1 MLRVMML
8 GLRGFPGVQG
18 GVETHA
24 EHLCRL
30 LKELDCDVE
39 VVVRSA
45 YVPSDRGSDWQ
56 GVRYLRIWSPKS
68 RALETIVHS
77 FLGVLAAA
85 WRRPDVLHV
94 QAIGPALV
102 VPLARLLGLQVVV
115 THHGADYEREK
126 WGRFGRAV
134 LCAGEAF
141 GMRYSNRRIAISRTI
156 RNLVSDKYGLD
167 SDVIPN
173 GVDLPELPSS
183 TSTLEKYGLTPGRYV
198 LTVSRLVPEKRHK
211 DLIAAYEAAQLNGW
225 KLVLIGASDHADA
238 YAAEVAELLR
248 ATPGAVFAGFQTG
261 LALRELY
268 AHAGVF
274 VLPSSHEGL
283 PIVLLEALSYGLPV
297 LTSDIPAHLEIGLDK
312 RHYFPLGNV
321 HELAA
326 RLQSFASMRWPAEMR
341 ESTRRWVAEHYDWR
355 SVVKQTFGVY
365 REAVHSGEVKL
376 RVQRTPAE

>member
-1 MLRVMML
+1 MLHVMML

-24 EHLCRL
+24 EHLCQL

-45 YVPSDRGSDWQ
+45 YVPSDRGDNWQ

-126 WGRFGRAV
+126 WGRFARAV
-134 LCAGEAF
+134 LSAGEAF
-141 GMRYSNRRIAISRTI
+141 GMRYSNRRIVISQTI
-156 RNLVSDKYGLD
+156 RNLVSDKYGLE

-183 TSTLEKYGLTPGRYV
+183 TSALEKFGLTPGRYV

-211 DLIAAYEAAQLNGW
+211 DLIAAYKTAELNGW

-238 YAAEVAELLR
+238 YAAEVLELAR
-248 ATPGAVFAGFQTG
+248 ATPGVVFAGFQTG

-297 LTSDIPAHLEIGLDK
+297 VTSDIPAHLEIGLDE

-326 RLQSFASMRWPAEMR
+326 RLQSFAHMRWPEEMR
-341 ESTRRWVAEHYDWR
+341 KSTRRWVAEHYEWR
-355 SVVKQTFGVY
+355 SVVKQTLGVY
-365 REAVHSGEVKL
+365 REAARSGQLKF